1 MAAAERPFASYVNE
15 KSENILMLLM
25 YGWVIRGNDIA
36 SLVEAG
42 SEVGVLG
49 VPREVGVPEGV
60 GTEPTD
66 TATRRRH
73 GQGRKV

>member
-1 MAAAERPFASYVNE
+1 MAAAERPFASYVNG
-15 KSENILMLLM
+15 KSDLNALNVR
-25 YGWVIRGNDIA
+25 GWVIRGNDIA